1 MNKHFLLFLIFLTFS
16 LSACKNE
23 QKVVN
28 ETNSISTGSEVV
40 IEDDRLVIYMENG
53 ETAVIPLFG
62 GDIDTSDWDRLED
75 LEDFDIAASKMQES
89 LEARNNNT
97 VNEEK

>member
-1 MNKHFLLFLIFLTFS
+1 MNKHFLLFLIFITFL